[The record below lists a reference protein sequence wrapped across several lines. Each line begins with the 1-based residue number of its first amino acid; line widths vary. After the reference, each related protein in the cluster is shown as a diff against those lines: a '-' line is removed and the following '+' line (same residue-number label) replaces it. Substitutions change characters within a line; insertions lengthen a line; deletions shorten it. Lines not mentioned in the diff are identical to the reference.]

1 VTQPSRNSTP
11 PTKSIARIAGIAW
24 LPTLAALVVLIAT
37 VMLGSWQVR
46 RAAEKQTAAD
56 QREVSDRTAPRA
68 YKPMAKDLGAA
79 AMAANSAVSAS
90 TNDSATTPVATNLAQ
105 VESQRI
111 TVRGVFEPE
120 RSVFIDNRTYKGQA
134 GFHVV
139 TPLRLQNSEPE
150 GAVQR
155 IAVLRG
161 WIAADIKSRNALP
174 ALKLLPEGIVEITGL
189 AQQSL
194 GKVFDLTSLR
204 SADPALMAPP
214 SASTRLWQQFDLKPY
229 RQWLGVDL
237 EPVILRQFSALDD
250 GLVRDWPQPA
260 SGISKHQGY
269 AFQWFCLSA
278 LTAGLWVYFV
288 LIRPSR
294 ASKLSTAKV

>member
-11 PTKSIARIAGIAW
+11 SVKSNARIAGIAW
-24 LPTLAALVVLIAT
+24 LPTLAALLVLIAT
-37 VMLGSWQVR
+37 FMLGSWQVR
-46 RAAEKQTAAD
+46 RAAEKQAVAD
-56 QREVSDRTAPRA
+56 QRELSDRKAPLV
-68 YKPMAKDLGAA
+68 YKPLGKAA
-79 AMAANSAVSAS
+79 SG
-90 TNDSATTPVATNLAQ
+90 TATTTHLAQ
-105 VESQRI
+105 LENQRI

-139 TPLRLQNSEPE
+139 TPFRLDNNLNASQPL
-150 GAVQR
+150 AVVQR

-161 WIAADIKSRNALP
+161 WIAADIKDRNALP
-174 ALKLLPEGIVEITGL
+174 ALKLLPEGSVEITGL
-189 AQQSL
+189 AQQNL

-204 SADPALMAPP
+204 SADPSLMVVP

-229 RQWLGVDL
+229 RQWLGDEL
-237 EPVILRQFSALDD
+237 EPILLRQFSALDD

-294 ASKLSTAKV
+294 AAKISIVKA

>member
-1 VTQPSRNSTP
+1 
-11 PTKSIARIAGIAW
+11 
-24 LPTLAALVVLIAT
+24 
-37 VMLGSWQVR
+37 MLGSWQVR
-46 RAAEKQTAAD
+46 RAAEKQAMAD
-56 QREVSDRTAPRA
+56 QRELSDHSAPLA
-68 YKPMAKDLGAA
+68 YKAA
-79 AMAANSAVSAS
+79 P
-90 TNDSATTPVATNLAQ
+90 TTNLAQ
-105 VESQRI
+105 LENQRI

-139 TPLRLQNSEPE
+139 TPLRLQASQDQAP
-150 GAVQR
+150 VQR

-161 WIAADIKSRNALP
+161 WIAADIKDRNLLP
-174 ALKLLPEGIVEITGL
+174 SLKTLPEGVVEVTGL
-189 AQQSL
+189 AQQNL

-204 SADPALMAPP
+204 SADPALMPAP
-214 SASTRLWQQFDLKPY
+214 SASTHLWQQFDLKPY
-229 RQWLGVDL
+229 RQWLGADL
-237 EPVILRQFSALDD
+237 EPVILRQFSPLDD
-250 GLVRDWPQPA
+250 GLVRDWPQPS

-294 ASKLSTAKV
+294 AAKLLTAKT